1 LHFLEQHCALVEQG
15 LPPSTHAAG
24 TGFDACG
31 IEYDGSG
38 RMRVARIS
46 ALLAPDAS
54 WLVMPAAAIGCGS
67 PAKVGPLAR
76 MAMAKMIAASATI
89 LLMVSSLYPQ
99 STAAGQQQLNK

>member
-1 LHFLEQHCALVEQG
+1 LHFLEQHWALVEQG

-46 ALLAPDAS
+46 ALVAPDAS

-67 PAKVGPLAR
+67 PAKVGPFAT
-76 MAMAKMIAASATI
+76 MMAKMIAASATI
-89 LLMVSSLYPQ
+89 LLMGSSLYPQ